1 MIKIDEKTTEVTGEL
16 HEILGDTTHL
26 LRVLYRQLKE
36 VLGEEKANEYFVE
49 MGKMAVMTD
58 EELDK
63 YAKKNIEEL
72 KNKYEN

>member
-72 KNKYEN
+72 KNKYEH